1 MSTLAVALGMTACS
15 GSGESDEL
23 LVYNAQHESLTKEWI
38 DAFTKETGIKVTYR
52 QGGDTELGNQLV
64 AEGDASPAD
73 VFLTEN
79 SPAMAAV
86 EKAGLFADLDS
97 DTLDQVPAQY
107 RPATGKWT
115 GVAARSTVF
124 VYNKTKAAARSA
136 AEVDAG
142 PAAARME
149 RPVGRRAGQGGLPG
163 HRLGAACNS
172 KGEPATAQ
180 WLAGMK
186 ANAKIYNDN
195 IATMKAVNAG
205 EVDGG
210 IIYHYYWFRD
220 QANTKEGSGNT
231 ALHYF
236 KNDDPGAFVSL
247 SGGGVLKSSKK
258 AEQAQQFI
266 KFVTGKAG
274 QEVLEKGT
282 SFEYPVASGVSRES
296 GSAAAG
302 LAAGAQGRPV
312 DAGRAEGDRSDDEGG
327 LVVGGRSRTESSRAP
342 RHRFRGR
349 SRPPVP
355 VRWFRPRSRYWSPP
369 RASRSVTWCGAR
381 CRVGLDPRLRTGVP
395 PSGRRAA
402 GQHRRP
408 CRRHRAAVR
417 GDRCRGGLAG
427 GADGPARPGLVASV
441 VRCAACRSGLRQQ
454 LRVGRCDPVAARS
467 VGGCA

>member
-1 MSTLAVALGMTACS
+1 MRHGAREEHGKARWSRIAAFVSILAVVLGMTACS
-15 GSGESDEL
+15 KSGDGDGL

-86 EKAGLFADLDS
+86 EKAGLFADVNP
-97 DTLDQVPAQY
+97 DTLAQVPAQY

-124 VYNKTKAAARSA
+124 VYNKAKLAPDQLPKSMADLAQPAWKGRWGGAPAKADFQAIVAAYLALR
-136 AEVDAG
+136 
-142 PAAARME
+142 
-149 RPVGRRAGQGGLPG
+149 
-163 HRLGAACNS
+163 
-172 KGEPATAQ
+172 GEAATAQ

-236 KNDDPGAFVSL
+236 KNSDPGAFVSL

-258 AEQAQQFI
+258 TDQAQQFI
-266 KFVTGKAG
+266 KFVTAKAG
-274 QEVLEKGT
+274 QEVLEKGA
-282 SFEYPVASGVSRES
+282 SFEYPVASGVP
-296 GSAAAG
+296 GNSALPPLDSLQAPKVDPSTLDAQKVADLMTKAG
-302 LAAGAQGRPV
+302 L
-312 DAGRAEGDRSDDEGG
+312 
-327 LVVGGRSRTESSRAP
+327 L
-342 RHRFRGR
+342 
-349 SRPPVP
+349 
-355 VRWFRPRSRYWSPP
+355 
-369 RASRSVTWCGAR
+369 
-381 CRVGLDPRLRTGVP
+381 
-395 PSGRRAA
+395 
-402 GQHRRP
+402 
-408 CRRHRAAVR
+408 
-417 GDRCRGGLAG
+417 
-427 GADGPARPGLVASV
+427 
-441 VRCAACRSGLRQQ
+441 
-454 LRVGRCDPVAARS
+454 
-467 VGGCA
+467 